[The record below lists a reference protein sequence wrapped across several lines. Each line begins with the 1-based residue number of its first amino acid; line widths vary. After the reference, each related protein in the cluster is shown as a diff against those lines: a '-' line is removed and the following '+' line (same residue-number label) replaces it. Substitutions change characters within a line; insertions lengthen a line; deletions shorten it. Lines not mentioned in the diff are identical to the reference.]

1 MEYCRVL
8 MSSCGDMDN
17 VIEALRLGAFDYIKK
32 PIDLDLLTQILGRA
46 KEEVS

>member
-17 VIEALRLGAFDYIKK
+17 VIEALRLGAFDT
-32 PIDLDLLTQILGRA
+32 DN
-46 KEEVS
+46 